1 MSSKTKIVVFKA
13 RELIYTG
20 IFILLGI
27 LLILL
32 LVFMFIPS
40 HKSSKKS
47 KETSGYAQGVYTS
60 PLKLGENEIFNYV
73 YFIEDIII
81 LNIYLSLGID
91 INKIEYVSYNY
102 CYYDITKLI

>member
-32 LVFMFIPS
+32 LIFMFVPS
-40 HKSSKKS
+40 HKSKKT
-47 KETSGYAQGVYTS
+47 KIQGRHTLQIQKV
-60 PLKLGENEIFNYV
+60 
-73 YFIEDIII
+73 
-81 LNIYLSLGID
+81 
-91 INKIEYVSYNY
+91 
-102 CYYDITKLI
+102 